1 MNRARTSADSTYD
14 RENTAAYQRGAASFW
29 ESETKRTREK
39 VAALERQNRELIGRL
54 HDMDDL
60 LESIH
65 ERLVNA
71 GHHDCENC
79 MGTGGVAEIHDV
91 ISKDGWDI
99 SDSITIAWSAP
110 SDEACGDCDGTGI
123 RFR

>member
-1 MNRARTSADSTYD
+1 MMSADSSYD
-14 RENTAAYQRGAASFW
+14 REKTAAYQRGVASAW

-39 VAALERQNRELIGRL
+39 VAALERQNRELRGRL
-54 HDMDDL
+54 CDMDEIL
-60 LESIH
+60 WSINQ
-65 ERLVNA
+65 RLVKA

-79 MGTGGVAEIHDV
+79 MGTGGVAEVHDV

-110 SDEACGDCDGTGI
+110 SDEACDDCDGTGI
-123 RFR
+123 RFK

>member
-1 MNRARTSADSTYD
+1 MSADSTYD

-29 ESETKRTREK
+29 ESETRRTREK
-39 VAALERQNRELIGRL
+39 VAALERQKRDLIGRL
-54 HDMDDL
+54 HDMADL

-65 ERLVNA
+65 ERLVDA
-71 GHHDCENC
+71 GQHACEAC
-79 MGTGGVAEIHDV
+79 MGTGGVAEFHCV

-123 RFR
+123 RFK